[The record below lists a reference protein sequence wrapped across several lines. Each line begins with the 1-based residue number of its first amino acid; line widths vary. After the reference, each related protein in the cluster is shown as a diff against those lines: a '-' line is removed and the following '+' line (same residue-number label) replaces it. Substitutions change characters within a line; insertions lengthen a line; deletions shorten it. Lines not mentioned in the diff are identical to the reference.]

1 MENAKCYAPQILV
14 GTEGLPR
21 EQWLEYRRKGIG
33 GSDAAAV
40 LGISPFR
47 TGRDLYYDKLNIVT
61 ADDAENWVQLEVGTL
76 LEPLVAK
83 IFAHKTGYKI
93 YRRPFMFQHPLYPWM
108 LADLDYMAELP
119 DGTTAILEIKTTNY
133 NAKDNWWYNG
143 EEIVPIYYESQGRH
157 YMAVMNIDRVY
168 FCCLYG
174 NSEDEAMIRRI
185 DRDMAYEEEL
195 IPMFQDKYPGVT
207 VKGTYDSSGKLQTQI
222 EEGLEADVF
231 MSAAPKQMT
240 ALDGEGLIVSDTI
253 TNLLE
258 NKIVLIVPSDSDSGF
273 TRFEDIEKAESI
285 ALGDPASV
293 PVGQYSEEALTSLG
307 IWDKIQDKVSFGTNV
322 TEVLNQV
329 AAASADAGIVY
340 ATDAASMAD
349 QVKVVA
355 EAPEGSL
362 AKKVIYPVAVVK
374 DTANAEAAG
383 NFVEFLKTD
392 EAMKVF
398 ESYGFTKGE

>member
-1 MENAKCYAPQILV
+1 MKKHI
-14 GTEGLPR
+14 TMMM
-21 EQWLEYRRKGIG
+21 
-33 GSDAAAV
+33 AAV
-40 LGISPFR
+40 MAATVLAGCGASKEAA
-47 TGRDLYYDKLNIVT
+47 TT
-61 ADDAENWVQLEVGTL
+61 AAPSETAAE
-76 LEPLVAK
+76 A
-83 IFAHKTGYKI
+83 
-93 YRRPFMFQHPLYPWM
+93 
-108 LADLDYMAELP
+108 
-119 DGTTAILEIKTTNY
+119 GTTAGTEAGTET
-133 NAKDNWWYNG
+133 G
-143 EEIVPIYYESQGRH
+143 EETK
-157 YMAVMNIDRVY
+157 A
-168 FCCLYG
+168 
-174 NSEDEAMIRRI
+174 EADAKAEADTKAEAASGQETEILVAAAASLKN
-185 DRDMAYEEEL
+185 AYEEEL

-231 MSAAPKQMT
+231 MSAATKQMT
-240 ALDGEGLIVSDTI
+240 ALDGEGMIASDTI

-258 NKIVLIVPSDSDSGF
+258 NKIVLIVPAGSGSGLA
-273 TRFEDIEKAESI
+273 RFEDIEKAESI
-285 ALGDPASV
+285 ALGAPASV
-293 PVGQYSEEALTSLG
+293 PAGQYAEEALTSLG
-307 IWDKIQDKVSFGTNV
+307 IWDKIQDKVSFGTNL

-349 QVKVVA
+349 QVQVVA

-374 DTANAEAAG
+374 NTANEEAAK